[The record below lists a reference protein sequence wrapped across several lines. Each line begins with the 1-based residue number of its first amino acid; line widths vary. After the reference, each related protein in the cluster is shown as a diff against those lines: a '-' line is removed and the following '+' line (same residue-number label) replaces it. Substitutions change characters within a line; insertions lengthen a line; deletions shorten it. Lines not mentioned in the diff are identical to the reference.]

1 MADQE
6 DSRSPFIGVAPKR
19 KQPLPT
25 ELNVRSI
32 VFGRCLMKPSYPS
45 LYREEVVGKVVERL
59 YVCPVCFR
67 YTNYLMS
74 HLGHM
79 VTLIFACHRTNPD

>member
-6 DSRSPFIGVAPKR
+6 DSRSPFHSVAPKR
-19 KQPLPT
+19 KQSLPT

-32 VFGRCLMKPSYPS
+32 VFGKCLLKPSYPS

-59 YVCPVCFR
+59 YVCPACFR

-79 VTLIFACHRTNPD
+79 VTLKFALPSDEP